1 MAALAAAFA
10 AGFGTAARALC
21 WVAGAASAVLLA
33 LLVVLAANVA
43 LQYIFDNGTDMLA
56 AAWRRKGKA
65 PRWRWAQAILKGT
78 QEGGGANG
86 REDQKATDEV
96 P

>member
-1 MAALAAAFA
+1 MMAALAAAFA

-33 LLVVLAANVA
+33 LVVVLVANVA
-43 LQYIFDNGTDMLA
+43 LQYIFDHGTDALA
-56 AAWRRKGKA
+56 T
-65 PRWRWAQAILKGT
+65 AILKG
-78 QEGGGANG
+78 GGDDGPGN
-86 REDQKATDEV
+86 QKENDKV